1 MRGQENPQTSMF
13 SYVSL
18 EQRVPKDHP
27 LRALRALVDGILAN
41 MRALFDQR
49 YSDTGRPSIPPEQ
62 LLRALLLQILFTIRS
77 ERQLVEQLDCNLTR
91 LLNVMRPAAA

>member
-27 LRALRALVDGILAN
+27 LRALRALVDGILAQGRRTR
-41 MRALFDQR
+41 MSLTALDMPT
-49 YSDTGRPSIPPEQ
+49 D
-62 LLRALLLQILFTIRS
+62 A
-77 ERQLVEQLDCNLTR
+77 
-91 LLNVMRPAAA
+91 

>member
-1 MRGQENPQTSMF
+1 MRGQENPQTPMF

-41 MRALFDQR
+41 MSTLFDER
-49 YSDTGRPSIPPEQ
+49 YSHTGRPSIPPEQ
-62 LLRALLLQILFTIRS
+62 LK
-77 ERQLVEQLDCNLTR
+77 
-91 LLNVMRPAAA
+91 RPGFCGGSNS